1 MANEIFRWTHR
12 VIYAECTV
20 GNHVY
25 YSRFLDLLESARGE
39 FFRSIGTTCLQ
50 WQQAGLAFPVL
61 ECQLHY
67 KAPARY
73 DDLLT
78 VELWITQVQRVR
90 LSFAYRIL
98 NEERKVV
105 LEAATH
111 HICASTEEKPRRLP
125 ESLIGTLQA
134 FLHQPTGLAESAS
147 APKI

>member
-1 MANEIFRWTHR
+1 MANEIFRCTHR
-12 VIYAECTV
+12 VTYAECTV

-25 YSRFLDLLESARGE
+25 YARFLDLLETARGE
-39 FFRSIGTTCLQ
+39 FFRAIGTTFLQ

-73 DDLLT
+73 DDLLLL
-78 VELWITQVQRVR
+78 ELWLTQLQRVR

-98 NEERKVV
+98 NEERKLV

-125 ESLIGTLQA
+125 ESLLASLGA
-134 FLHQPTGLAESAS
+134 YLHRPMGSAESA
-147 APKI
+147 APAPA